1 MIIMSQLFVT
11 VPESFD
17 LLVIVMKNIGEDNL
31 KFEIV
36 RERLLL
42 AKDVRK
48 NDKLTQTHHEK
59 SAAFQGSTNRNLP
72 ENVIVVK

>member
-48 NDKLTQTHHEK
+48 NDKVTQTHHE
-59 SAAFQGSTNRNLP
+59 
-72 ENVIVVK
+72 